1 MIDRVIDEV
10 IRNYKMERSTL
21 LQRKRHISFEARD
34 VGMYIL
40 KMYTGLKN
48 KAIGEIFGVSLS
60 AVNKAALRVS
70 IQRRKQKGLGERIEK
85 IAYSAFKV

>member
-1 MIDRVIDEV
+1 
-10 IRNYKMERSTL
+10 
-21 LQRKRHISFEARD
+21 
-34 VGMYIL
+34 MYIL

-48 KAIGEIFGVSLS
+48 KAIGELFGVSLS

-70 IQRRKQKGLGERIEK
+70 IQRRKQKDLGVRIEK

>member
-1 MIDRVIDEV
+1 MARPWRIQYEGAI
-10 IRNYKMERSTL
+10 Y
-21 LQRKRHISFEARD
+21 HIMSRD